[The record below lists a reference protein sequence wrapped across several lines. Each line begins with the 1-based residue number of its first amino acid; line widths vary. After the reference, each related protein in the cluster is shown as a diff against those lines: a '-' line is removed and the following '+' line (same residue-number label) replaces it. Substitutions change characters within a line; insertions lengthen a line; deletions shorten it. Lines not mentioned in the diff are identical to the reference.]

1 MKDEKE
7 DLIRKERENQHEI
20 LLLEIE
26 KTKYSIK
33 DHPNYTNLEP
43 YHTKLKSHK
52 INIQNYHGGTLIG
65 LFEIISLKAEIRKK
79 S

>member
-1 MKDEKE
+1 MKEEKE
-7 DLIRKERENQHEI
+7 HLIRRERENQHEI

-26 KTKYSIK
+26 KTKYAIK

-43 YHTKLKSHK
+43 YHTKLKSLK
-52 INIQNYHGGTLIG
+52 INVQNYHGGTLIG
-65 LFEIISLKAEIRKK
+65 LFKIISLKAQIRNN